1 MNIIIPMAGRGSRLR
16 PHTLTTPKPLV
27 PIAGKPMVQRIVEDL
42 IASSGETPEEIAFVI
57 GDFGDE
63 VEKQLLALAKKLGSR
78 GRIYHQE
85 QPLGT
90 AHAILCAEP
99 SLQGSCLVAFADTLF
114 HASFRPDPQADG
126 TIWVKKVQN
135 PESFG
140 VVKTDE
146 QGYITEFVEKSP
158 VFVSDLAIVGIYHF
172 RQGEVLRDEL
182 QYLIDNDIKDK
193 GEYQITNALEN
204 FKNKGAKIKAAPI
217 EEWLDCGNKES
228 VVATNSRIL
237 ELKQASEPLIS
248 AEAQIE
254 DSILIPPCYIGPGV
268 HIRRSVI
275 GPGVSIGAGSRI
287 SDAVLEHC
295 LIGAQSVISQLVLKK
310 SMVGQHARLQGQCPD
325 LSVGDYT
332 ALEL

>member
-42 IASSGETPEEIAFVI
+42 IASSGETPGEIAFII
-57 GDFGDE
+57 GDFGAE
-63 VEKQLLALAKKLGSR
+63 VEAQLLALAEELGSQ

-99 SLQGSCLVAFADTLF
+99 SLRGSCLVAFADTLF
-114 HASFRPDPQADG
+114 HASFRPDPRADG

-140 VVKTDE
+140 VVKVDE
-146 QGYITEFVEKSP
+146 EGYITEFVEKSP

-172 RQGEVLRDEL
+172 RQGEALRDAL
-182 QYLIDNDIKDK
+182 QHLIDKDIKDK
-193 GEYQITNALEN
+193 GEYQITNALEHL
-204 FKNKGAKIKAAPI
+204 KNKGAKIKAAPI
-217 EEWLDCGNKES
+217 EEWLDCGNRQR

-237 ELKQASEPLIS
+237 ELKQDKEVLIS
-248 AEAQIE
+248 SEARLE
-254 DSILIPPCYIGPGV
+254 DSLIIPPCYIGPGV
-268 HIRRSVI
+268 HIRRSII
-275 GPGVSIGAGSRI
+275 GPGVSIGPDTRI
-287 SDAVLEHC
+287 SDAVLRHC
-295 LIGAQSVISQLVLKK
+295 LIGAQSEVSRLVLEG
-310 SMVGQHARLQGQCPD
+310 SMIGRHARLRGQCLD
-325 LSVGDYT
+325 LSLGDYT
-332 ALEL
+332 VLEL